1 MDKPRPKYEYRD
13 MGHMRMPI
21 LTRKRVGE
29 TRAGKLPPEVEA
41 VLDGRAY
48 AITLRE
54 LDARPGAAAGDLA
67 AEEPATTDER
77 ASVHADR

>member
-1 MDKPRPKYEYRD
+1 MDKPKRKYEYRD
-13 MGHMRMPI
+13 MGHLRMPI

-48 AITLRE
+48 ANTLRE
-54 LDARPGAAAGDLA
+54 LDAQPGAAARDVDV
-67 AEEPATTDER
+67 EEPATSDE
-77 ASVHADR
+77 